1 MELLVLG
8 SEERHQVLDSHAAGL
23 VCDAESSRPLCTGSL
38 DSVQQKDVFK
48 GSAEIDSL
56 PDNAA
61 AILNTAL
68 DSVAPL
74 KTSQRTEE
82 NRRKHWFRRRSWRGY
97 LTAPTLLEGS
107 SDLIKHTNTRG
118 WHGSPNHHRPWKL
131 CLDSAHLHSS
141 SRLDKLMR
149 RASSVPSARRRCWER
164 EGWRPSSQPRI
175 RGPCNTCEYA
185 SVYIIYFSFVII
197 ISFVL
202 KRHFFTYKT
211 LSTAVTMQTS
221 PPWDK

>member
-56 PDNAA
+56 PDNVA

-82 NRRKHWFRRRSWRGY
+82 NRRKH
-97 LTAPTLLEGS
+97 
-107 SDLIKHTNTRG
+107 
-118 WHGSPNHHRPWKL
+118 
-131 CLDSAHLHSS
+131 
-141 SRLDKLMR
+141 
-149 RASSVPSARRRCWER
+149 
-164 EGWRPSSQPRI
+164 
-175 RGPCNTCEYA
+175 
-185 SVYIIYFSFVII
+185 
-197 ISFVL
+197 
-202 KRHFFTYKT
+202 
-211 LSTAVTMQTS
+211 
-221 PPWDK
+221 